1 MAKIFDISGRGP
13 SNRSLLIAG
22 LAMIAAS
29 ILIAALLIAKSEG
42 RLEDY
47 TKITAD
53 LTNVG
58 DGLPNRSDV
67 RYHGLL
73 VGSTTE
79 VKPAQFGNP
88 NYVGIDVIGEYAKS
102 IPNTVTARVVPSNV
116 FAVSS
121 VELVDNGE
129 APAIADGDHIAEDT
143 RLPTVLFQTTISK
156 LRDILYATGR
166 GRADQTLGI
175 LEAVKAVTHDRRTKL
190 LTAGAQ
196 LDRIV
201 TQLNATVAP
210 DSSTPSMLSALVG
223 AAEGLQQTAPDLL
236 DALHQAV
243 TPMQVLVE
251 QQGNLDAMLTSGAST
266 LSKTHDA
273 FANQT
278 DRMIT
283 IGHNLTPV
291 LGVLAQTGH
300 NWVPGFQKVKTFS
313 DKFDQGW
320 LPDMDSFNLRAN
332 LALAPT
338 YSYTRADCPAYGDLK
353 GPSCFTAPLI
363 AVRPDL
369 PEVLMPQNYQPP
381 KDLMPPPGTVLGPSG
396 NLVAVGPPYI
406 LPNGPNLVD
415 PNPPL
420 ELGIGTGILGTN
432 GPPMTPAPPVPGTA
446 NPALG
451 TPKPVVIPGQSPIAP
466 VAPWP
471 PGYQPDQPGPRQGDP
486 ALPPPPGP
494 AAPATAPAPPAP
506 PAPGALPAEAAP
518 AAAYSYGGN
527 VGPVGSQLERDQ
539 LSYITGAPATTA
551 TQLLMAPV
559 VRGMTVSPGEGA

>member
-13 SNRSLLIAG
+13 SNRNLLLAGIAM
-22 LAMIAAS
+22 LAVT
-29 ILIAALLIAKSEG
+29 ILIAALLIAKSQG

-47 TKITAD
+47 TKVTAD
-53 LTNVG
+53 LNNVG
-58 DGLPNRSDV
+58 DGLPSRSDV

-73 VGSTTE
+73 VGSTTD
-79 VKPAQFGNP
+79 VTPAQFGRP
-88 NYVGIDVIGEYAKS
+88 NYVGIDLIGEYAKS

-116 FAVSS
+116 FAVSG
-121 VELVDNGE
+121 VELVDNGD
-129 APAIADGDHIAEDT
+129 APAIATGDHIAEDT
-143 RLPTVLFQTTISK
+143 NLPTVLFQTTISK

-175 LEAVKAVTHDRRTKL
+175 LEAVKAVTHDRRTKF

-201 TQLNATVAP
+201 SQLNSTVAP
-210 DSSTPSMLSALVG
+210 DTTSPSMLSALVG

-243 TPMQVLVE
+243 TPMQVIVE
-251 QQGNLDAMLTSGAST
+251 QQGNLDAMLSSGAST
-266 LSKTHDA
+266 LGKTHDA

-320 LPDMDSFNLRAN
+320 VDGMDVFNLRAN

-338 YSYTRADCPAYGDLK
+338 YSYTRADCPTYGDLK
-353 GPSCFTAPLI
+353 GPSCFTAPQI
-363 AVRPDL
+363 VVRPAL
-369 PEVLMPQNYQPP
+369 PEVLVPQNYQPP
-381 KDLMPPPGTVLGPSG
+381 KDLMPPPGTVVGPNG

-420 ELGIGTGILGTN
+420 SAGIGTGILGTN
-432 GPPMTPAPPVPGTA
+432 GPAMTPAPPVPGTA
-446 NPALG
+446 NPAL
-451 TPKPVVIPGQSPIAP
+451 TPTPVAVPPGSPIAP

-471 PGYQPDQPGPRQGDP
+471 PGYLPGDPGPRAG
-486 ALPPPPGP
+486 APGP
-494 AAPATAPAPPAP
+494 APVPPPAP

-518 AAAYSYGGN
+518 AAAYSFGGN
-527 VGPVGSQLERDQ
+527 VGPVGSQQERDQ

-559 VRGMTVSPGEGA
+559 VRGMTVSAGEGA

>member
-13 SNRSLLIAG
+13 SNRNLMIAG
-22 LAMIAAS
+22 AAMIVVS
-29 ILIAALLIAKSEG
+29 ILIAALLVAKSQG
-42 RLEDY
+42 RLENY
-47 TKITAD
+47 TSITAD
-53 LTNVG
+53 LDNVG
-58 DGLPNRSDV
+58 DGLPSRSDV

-73 VGSTTE
+73 VGSTTN
-79 VKPAQFGNP
+79 VTPAAFGKPNF
-88 NYVGIDVIGEYAKS
+88 VGIDLIGEYAKS

-121 VELVDNGE
+121 IELVDNGE
-129 APAIADGDHIAEDT
+129 APAIATGDHIAEDS

-156 LRDILYATGR
+156 LRDILFATGR
-166 GRADQTLGI
+166 GRTDETLGI
-175 LEAVKAVTHDRRTKL
+175 LAAVKAVTHDRRTTL

-201 TQLNATVAP
+201 SELNATVAP
-210 DSSTPSMLSALVG
+210 DSSSPSMLSALVG

-243 TPMQVLVE
+243 APMQVVVE
-251 QQGNLDAMLTSGAST
+251 QQANLDAMLTSGAST
-266 LSKTHDA
+266 LGKTHDA

-283 IGHNLTPV
+283 IGRNLTPV

-300 NWVPGFQKVKTFS
+300 NWVPGFQKIKTFS

-320 LPDMDSFNLRAN
+320 VHEMDAFNLRAN

-338 YSYTRADCPAYGDLK
+338 YSYTRADCPAYGELK
-353 GPSCFTAPLI
+353 GPSCFTAPQI
-363 AVRPDL
+363 VVRPEL
-369 PEVLMPQNYQPP
+369 PEVLLPQNFQPP
-381 KDLMPPPGTVLGPSG
+381 KDLMPPPGTVVGANG
-396 NLVAVGPPYI
+396 NLHAVGPPYI

-420 ELGIGTGILGTN
+420 SAGIGTGILGTN
-432 GPPMTPAPPVPGTA
+432 GPAMAPAPPVPGTA
-446 NPALG
+446 NPAL
-451 TPKPVVIPGQSPIAP
+451 TPTPVATPPLSPIAP

-471 PGYQPDQPGPRQGDP
+471 PGYLPGDPGPRAG
-486 ALPPPPGP
+486 
-494 AAPATAPAPPAP
+494 APAPAVPAP
-506 PAPGALPAEAAP
+506 PAPGSMPAEAAP

-527 VGPVGSQLERDQ
+527 VGPVGSQQERDQ

>member
-13 SNRSLLIAG
+13 SNRNLLIAG
-22 LAMIAAS
+22 SAMVVVS
-29 ILIAALLIAKSEG
+29 ILIAALLVAKSQG
-42 RLEDY
+42 RLENY
-47 TKITAD
+47 TSVTAD

-58 DGLPNRSDV
+58 DGLPSRSDV

-79 VKPAQFGNP
+79 VTPAAFGRP
-88 NYVGIDVIGEYAKS
+88 NYVGIDLIGEYAKS

-116 FAVSS
+116 FAVSG

-129 APAIADGDHIAEDT
+129 APAIATGDHIAEDS

-156 LRDILYATGR
+156 LRDILFATGR
-166 GRADQTLGI
+166 GRTDETLGI
-175 LEAVKAVTHDRRTKL
+175 LAAVKAVTHDRRTTL

-201 TQLNATVAP
+201 SQLNATVAP
-210 DSSTPSMLSALVG
+210 DSSSPSMLSALVG

-243 TPMQVLVE
+243 APMQVVVE
-251 QQGNLDAMLTSGAST
+251 QQANLDAMLTSGAST
-266 LSKTHDA
+266 LGKTHDA

-283 IGHNLTPV
+283 IGRNLTPV

-300 NWVPGFQKVKTFS
+300 NWVPGFQKIKVFA

-320 LPDMDSFNLRAN
+320 VQGMDVFNLRAN

-338 YSYTRADCPAYGDLK
+338 YSYTRADCPAYGELK
-353 GPSCFTAPLI
+353 GPSCFTAPQI
-363 AVRPDL
+363 VVRPAL
-369 PEVLMPQNYQPP
+369 PEVLLPQNFQPP
-381 KDLMPPPGTVLGPSG
+381 KDLMPPPGTVVGANG
-396 NLVAVGPPYI
+396 NLHAVGPPYI
-406 LPNGPNLVD
+406 LPNGPSLVD

-420 ELGIGTGILGTN
+420 SAGIGTGILGTN
-432 GPPMTPAPPVPGTA
+432 GPAMAPAPPVPGTA
-446 NPALG
+446 NPAL
-451 TPKPVVIPGQSPIAP
+451 TPTQVVTPPLSPIAP

-471 PGYQPDQPGPRQGDP
+471 PGYLPGDPGPRAGSP
-486 ALPPPPGP
+486 
-494 AAPATAPAPPAP
+494 APAPAAPAPPAP
-506 PAPGALPAEAAP
+506 GSMPAEAAP